1 MTCAGGERRVIMMR
15 RVFADAWQA
24 FKLNYA
30 SLSG

>member
-1 MTCAGGERRVIMMR
+1 MMR

-30 SLSG
+30 SLFG